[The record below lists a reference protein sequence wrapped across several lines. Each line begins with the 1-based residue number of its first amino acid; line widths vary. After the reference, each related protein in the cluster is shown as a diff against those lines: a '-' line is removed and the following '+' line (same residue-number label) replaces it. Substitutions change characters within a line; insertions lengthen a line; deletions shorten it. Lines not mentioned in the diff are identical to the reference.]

1 MRRTTRHYKGSARGG
16 APRGRRP
23 SGCPLARGLC
33 QDGEKYVI
41 IRVLYG
47 TCFTQTREVLRCSAR
62 CNVGLVAQLVEQR
75 IENPRV
81 GGSIPPQATRFHAQL
96 LQLGI
101 FISAVRH
108 TTRDPALFCACQAGA
123 KWRAGLVWLEFLFPL
138 VSQTQRQ
145 LLRGG
150 LQAGSWQVAVQCVA
164 AIGRASRSKA
174 SRSACVGRPAIPAA
188 GLPPFG
194 PACSD

>member
-23 SGCPLARGLC
+23 SGCLLARGLC

-81 GGSIPPQATRFHAQL
+81 GGSIPPQATKLPNPNPYR
-96 LQLGI
+96 LG
-101 FISAVRH
+101 FFLPGTPVLAGGCGFVSRAVGGFSAPFSPS
-108 TTRDPALFCACQAGA
+108 PASLFSVFLY
-123 KWRAGLVWLEFLFPL
+123 RARER
-138 VSQTQRQ
+138 S
-145 LLRGG
+145 RG
-150 LQAGSWQVAVQCVA
+150 
-164 AIGRASRSKA
+164 
-174 SRSACVGRPAIPAA
+174 
-188 GLPPFG
+188 
-194 PACSD
+194 